1 MSDTNKKLEVVRTEI
16 VEVFAK
22 HDFTMPEAI
31 ASLAILLAQLAV
43 FEEVPKDNVMLGM
56 SVTFDEIHQKH
67 QERKTCH

>member
-1 MSDTNKKLEVVRTEI
+1 MTDTNRKMEEVRREI
-16 VEVFAK
+16 VELFAE
-22 HDFTMPEAI
+22 HELTMPEAI
-31 ASLAILLAQLAV
+31 ATLAILLAQLAV